1 MPPITFAG
9 PSGTVLRASGKDGP
23 QRIASSGKRWTDEAE
38 ARFLDQLAASCNV
51 TLAAQAAG
59 FSKEAIYQRRRRD
72 AGFAARWQA
81 ALEQGYARIEI
92 LLVERA
98 TQALEGTPPD
108 PDTPIPVMT
117 VHDAIAVLQLHR
129 AAVKG
134 EGPRPGWRPRPR
146 SLDEV
151 RDAILT
157 RLEAIEAARRAGV
170 DPRDLAEPDSHR
182 TACPEEGP

>member
-1 MPPITFAG
+1 MPHSPSAG
-9 PSGTVLRASGKDGP
+9 PPGTALRASGKDGP
-23 QRIASSGKRWTDEAE
+23 QCIASSGKRWTDEAE

-51 TLAAQAAG
+51 TLAASAAG
-59 FSKEAIYQRRRRD
+59 FSKEAIYRRRRRD

-98 TQALEGTPPD
+98 TQALEGRAPD

-129 AAVKG
+129 AAARG
-134 EGPRPGWRPRPR
+134 EGVRPGWRPRPR
-146 SLDEV
+146 SLDQV
-151 RDAILT
+151 RDAILA
-157 RLEAIEAARRAGV
+157 RLEAIEAARRAGA
-170 DPRDLAEPDSHR
+170 DPRDLAERDFNQTVH
-182 TACPEEGP
+182 PEEGP